1 VIAITKCPI
10 PAPTVNEFTP
20 SLRAA
25 RKCARTSDYVMET
38 IMSKTNHTSYGAA
51 ATSERELT
59 EDDLENRVLA
69 DSELDAVSG
78 GIVRSMPNGRTDVI
92 KAMGNTKWGDVEIRP
107 STLRE
112 KIMHKTNTSKCG
124 HGTFEDRPLDDAEL
138 NAVTGGL
145 SYEEV
150 KFEYTERTLGGPDTR
165 PARIR
170 AR

>member
-1 VIAITKCPI
+1 MAITKCPI

-78 GIVRSMPNGRTDVI
+78 GRLLE
-92 KAMGNTKWGDVEIRP
+92 AATKGKVFKQVEI
-107 STLRE
+107 
-112 KIMHKTNTSKCG
+112 
-124 HGTFEDRPLDDAEL
+124 HGTA
-138 NAVTGGL
+138 
-145 SYEEV
+145 
-150 KFEYTERTLGGPDTR
+150 
-165 PARIR
+165 
-170 AR
+170 